1 MNTYK
6 RHRFQ
11 PDIISYAV
19 WLYYRFNLSHRDI
32 EDLLAER
39 GIVVTRESIRLWY
52 PKNSLHSWGRL
63 CIKFG
68 ALYARRLKR
77 KHRGYCDTFYIGEVF
92 VKINGKQY
100 YLWRAVDQ
108 DGEVVDV
115 YLQAKRDGAAA
126 KRFFKRLLRSHGTEP
141 RKIVTDK
148 LRSYGVAHRELIP
161 DTIHSTKQYENNRA
175 EQSHEATRARER
187 GMRGP
192 VFLKFK
198 SVRQAQRF
206 LGAHAAVSNLF
217 NLGRHLVGAE
227 HYRDLRISAFVEWSR
242 AVA

>member
-6 RHRFQ
+6 RHRFP

-32 EDLLAER
+32 EDLLAQR
-39 GIVVTRESIRLWY
+39 GITVSREAIRLW
-52 PKNSLHSWGRL
+52 

-68 ALYARRLKR
+68 AIYTRRLKR
-77 KHRGYCDTFYIGEVF
+77 KHRGYGDTFYIDEVF
-92 VKINGKQY
+92 VKINGKQH

-126 KRFFKRLLRSHGTEP
+126 KRFFRRLIRRHGGEP

-148 LRSYGVAHRELIP
+148 LLSYGVAHRELVP
-161 DTIHSTKQYENNRA
+161 GTIHSTQQYGNNRV
-175 EQSHEATRARER
+175 EQSHEATRVRER
-187 GMRGP
+187 GMR
-192 VFLKFK
+192 KFK
-198 SVRQAQRF
+198 SAGQAQRF
-206 LGAHAAVSNLF
+206 ITAHASVQNLF
-217 NLGRHLVGAE
+217 NLGRHLVRAQ
-227 HYRDLRISAFVEWSR
+227 HYRNLRVGAFAEWSR
-242 AVA
+242 VVA

>member
-6 RHRFQ
+6 RHRFP
-11 PDIISYAV
+11 PDIIRYAV

-39 GIVVTRESIRLWY
+39 GITVSYETIRLW
-52 PKNSLHSWGRL
+52 

-68 ALYARRLKR
+68 AIYTRRLKR
-77 KHRGYCDTFYIGEVF
+77 KHRGYGDTFFIDEVF
-92 VKINGKQY
+92 VKINGKQQ

-115 YLQAKRDGAAA
+115 FLQGKRDGAAA
-126 KRFFKRLLRSHGTEP
+126 KRFFKRLLRSHGGEP

-148 LRSYGVAHRELIP
+148 LRSYGVAHRELMP
-161 DTIHSTKQYENNRA
+161 DVIHDNSQYANNRA
-175 EQSHEATRARER
+175 EQSHEVTRVRER
-187 GMRGP
+187 EMRR
-192 VFLKFK
+192 FK
-198 SVRQAQRF
+198 SVKQAQRF

-217 NLGRHLVGAE
+217 NLGRHLVSAN
-227 HYRDLRISAFVEWSR
+227 HYRALRVSAFCEWSR

>member
-1 MNTYK
+1 MSTYK
-6 RHRFQ
+6 RHRFP

-19 WLYYRFNLSHRDI
+19 WLYHRFNLSHRDI

-39 GIVVTRESIRLWY
+39 GITVSREAIRLW
-52 PKNSLHSWGRL
+52 

-77 KHRGYCDTFYIGEVF
+77 KHQGYGDTFYIDEVF
-92 VKINGKQY
+92 VKINGKQH

-115 YLQAKRDGAAA
+115 FLQAKRDGAAA
-126 KRFFKRLLRSHGTEP
+126 QRFFKRLMRSNGSEP

-148 LRSYGVAHRELIP
+148 LRSYGVAHRELMP
-161 DTIHSTKQYENNRA
+161 ETIHSTEQYENNRA
-175 EQSHEATRARER
+175 EQSHEATRVRER
-187 GMRGP
+187 GMR
-192 VFLKFK
+192 KFK
-198 SVRQAQRF
+198 SVGQAQRF

-217 NLGRHLVGAE
+217 ILGRHLVGAQ
-227 HYRDLRISAFVEWSR
+227 HYRDLRRSASAEWER

>member
-6 RHRFQ
+6 RHRFP

-39 GIVVTRESIRLWY
+39 GIIVTRESIRLW
-52 PKNSLHSWGRL
+52 

-68 ALYARRLKR
+68 AIYSRRLKR
-77 KHRGYCDTFYIGEVF
+77 KHRGYGDTFYIDEIF
-92 VKINGKQY
+92 VKINEKQH

-115 YLQAKRDGAAA
+115 FLQARRDGSAA
-126 KRFFKRLLRSHGTEP
+126 KRFFKRLLRSYGSEP
-141 RKIVTDK
+141 RKVVTDK
-148 LRSYGVAHRELIP
+148 LRSYPVAHREVTP
-161 DTIHSTKQYENNRA
+161 DAIHVTNQYANNRA
-175 EQSHEATRARER
+175 EQSHEATRDRER
-187 GMRGP
+187 GMR
-192 VFLKFK
+192 KFK
-198 SVRQAQRF
+198 SVKQAQRF

-217 NLGRHLVGAE
+217 NLGRHLVRAK
-227 HYRDLRISAFVEWSR
+227 HYRDLRVSAFTEWSK

>member
-1 MNTYK
+1 
-6 RHRFQ
+6 
-11 PDIISYAV
+11 
-19 WLYYRFNLSHRDI
+19 LSHRDI

-39 GIVVTRESIRLWY
+39 GITVSREAIRLW
-52 PKNSLHSWGRL
+52 

-68 ALYARRLKR
+68 SLYARRLKR
-77 KHRGYCDTFYIGEVF
+77 KHRGYGDTFYIDEVF
-92 VKINGKQY
+92 VKINGKQH

-115 YLQAKRDGAAA
+115 YLQARRDGAAA
-126 KRFFKRLLRSHGTEP
+126 KRFFKRLLRSHQGEP

-161 DTIHSTKQYENNRA
+161 ESIHDTSRYANNRA
-175 EQSHEATRARER
+175 EQSHEATRVRER
-187 GMRGP
+187 GMRR
-192 VFLKFK
+192 FK

-206 LGAHAAVSNLF
+206 LGPHAAVSNLF
-217 NLGRHLVGAE
+217 NLGRHLVKAE
-227 HYRDLRISAFVEWSR
+227 HYRNLRISAFSEWSR

>member
-6 RHRFQ
+6 RYRFP

-39 GIVVTRESIRLWY
+39 GIIVSREAIRLW
-52 PKNSLHSWGRL
+52 

-68 ALYARRLKR
+68 AKYARRLKR
-77 KHRGYCDTFYIGEVF
+77 KHRGYGDTFYIDEVF
-92 VKINGKQY
+92 VKINGKQH

-115 YLQAKRDGAAA
+115 FLQAKRDGAAA
-126 KRFFKRLLRSHGTEP
+126 KRFFKRLLRNHGNEP

-161 DTIHSTKQYENNRA
+161 NSIHVNNRYANNRA
-175 EQSHEATRARER
+175 EQSHEATRIRER
-187 GMRGP
+187 GMRR
-192 VFLKFK
+192 FK

-206 LGAHAAVSNLF
+206 LGAHAAVHNLF
-217 NLGRHLVGAE
+217 NWGRHLARAQ
-227 HYRDLRISAFVEWSR
+227 HYRNLRMSALVEWSR

>member
-6 RHRFQ
+6 RHRFP

-19 WLYYRFNLSHRDI
+19 WLYFRFNLSHRRDAGPLI

-39 GIVVTRESIRLWY
+39 GITVSREAIRLW
-52 PKNSLHSWGRL
+52 
-63 CIKFG
+63 CVKFG
-68 ALYARRLKR
+68 AIYTRRLKR
-77 KHRGYCDTFYIGEVF
+77 KHRGFGDTFFIDEVF
-92 VKINGKQY
+92 VRINGKQH

-115 YLQAKRDGAAA
+115 FLQAKRDGAAA
-126 KRFFKRLLRSHGTEP
+126 KRFFKRLLRSHQGEP

-161 DTIHSTKQYENNRA
+161 EAIHSTEQYEHSRA
-175 EQSHEATRARER
+175 EQSHEATRVRER
-187 GMRGP
+187 GMRWSDISE
-192 VFLKFK
+192 FK
-198 SVRQAQRF
+198 SVKQAQRF
-206 LGAHAAVSNLF
+206 LGTHAVVSNLF
-217 NLGRHLVGAE
+217 NLGRHLVRAQ
-227 HYRDLRISAFVEWSR
+227 HYRNLRASAFADWSR